1 MSRIFAKRSAPCGRQ
16 PEPRRRRPAS
26 RSLFL
31 ELIGTAF
38 FLLPCLGTPQARAE
52 EPVIIQGLADAEGWN
67 TGSDPT
73 YLTRNE
79 GDSASVGRLRLW
91 GFGDFTPRFQGFG
104 LVAVETGKATA
115 DQETDYRVEQAYL
128 RAIFGESRHTILQ
141 AGKLILPYGN
151 FSRRYLSTSN
161 PLIGT
166 PLNYDVSYPFGV
178 QLNGSAG
185 RFDYMVAVL
194 DSPMWK
200 QRYDSKPESYPRPAL
215 AAGVTPLVGF
225 RLGGYATRGPYL
237 SQLSKSEDWLFPEDQ
252 LSDFEERAYGLDVQY
267 SVAHFELNGDMTQAS
282 MEVPYAGM
290 ARGRM
295 YYVEPKY
302 TISPRWYVA
311 ARYERGNRPD
321 AVWLFS
327 TNWEAQRQRVHD
339 VEAGFG
345 FRIDPH
351 FVVKASYRAVL
362 DSTPGAPEGNAA
374 AVQLSYTF
382 DINSWFRRPQ

>member
-1 MSRIFAKRSAPCGRQ
+1 VA
-16 PEPRRRRPAS
+16 
-26 RSLFL
+26 
-31 ELIGTAF
+31 
-38 FLLPCLGTPQARAE
+38 
-52 EPVIIQGLADAEGWN
+52 IQGLADAEGWN
-67 TGSDPT
+67 TGSDPN

-79 GDSASVGRLRLW
+79 GDSGSVGRLRLW
-91 GFGDFTPRFQGFG
+91 GYGDFSQRFQGFTM
-104 LVAVETGKATA
+104 LAVEGGKATA
-115 DQETDYRVEQAYL
+115 TQETDWRVEQAYL
-128 RAIFGESRHTILQ
+128 RVLLGESRATILQ

-166 PLNYDVSYPFGV
+166 PLNYEVSYPFGV

-194 DSPMWK
+194 DNPLWK
-200 QRYDSKPESYPRPAL
+200 QAYDSKPESYPRPAL
-215 AAGVTPLVGF
+215 AAGVTPLVGL
-225 RLGGYATRGPYL
+225 RVGGYATRGPYL
-237 SQLSKSEDWLFPEDQ
+237 SQLSKSENWLLPEDE
-252 LSDFEERAYGLDVQY
+252 LADFEERAYGLDLQY
-267 SVAHFELNGDMTQAS
+267 SVAHFELNGDLTQAS

-295 YYVEPKY
+295 YYVEPKF

-327 TNWEAQRQRVHD
+327 TNWEARQQRVHD

-345 FRIDPH
+345 FRIDPR
-351 FVVKASYRAVL
+351 FLLKASYRAIL
-362 DSTPGAPEGNAA
+362 DRTSGPAEDD
-374 AVQLSYTF
+374 AVSVQFSYSF
-382 DINSWFRRPQ
+382 DVNSWFRRQQ

>member
-1 MSRIFAKRSAPCGRQ
+1 MSRISAKPTAPSGPR
-16 PEPRRRRPAS
+16 PEPRRHRPAS
-26 RSLFL
+26 RLV
-31 ELIGTAF
+31 I
-38 FLLPCLGTPQARAE
+38 LLLCLGASLARSE
-52 EPVIIQGLADAEGWN
+52 ERVAIQGLADAEGWN
-67 TGSDPT
+67 TDSDSS

-91 GFGDFTPRFQGFG
+91 GYGDFSKHFQGFAM
-104 LVAVETGKATA
+104 VTVEGGQATA
-115 DQETDYRVEQAYL
+115 RQETDYRVEQAYV
-128 RAIFGESRHTILQ
+128 RALFGESRTTILQ

-166 PLNYDVSYPFGV
+166 PMNYDISYPFGV

-194 DSPMWK
+194 DNPLWK
-200 QRYDSKPESYPRPAL
+200 QAYDSQPESYPRPAL
-215 AAGVTPLVGF
+215 AAGVTPLVGL

-252 LSDFEERAYGLDVQY
+252 LADFEERAYGLDLQY

-295 YYVEPKY
+295 YYVEPRF

-321 AVWLFS
+321 AVWLFATS
-327 TNWEAQRQRVHD
+327 WEAQRQRVHD
-339 VEAGFG
+339 VEAGLG
-345 FRIDPH
+345 FRIDPR
-351 FVVKASYRAVL
+351 FLVKASYRAVL
-362 DSTPGAPEGNAA
+362 DSEPGAPEGNAA
-374 AVQLSYTF
+374 AVQLSYNF
-382 DINSWFRRPQ
+382 DVNSWFRRPQ